1 MATNHVVDG
10 WSKRGANIGSET
22 CVCIYVQ
29 SPGFSL
35 HAAWVSPEISSTQ
48 QLVSGVS
55 LGGFFVFSGGKGRE
69 KQVGFEKINPRIF
82 FLKEKHV
89 WKKTWKKRKRMD
101 GGCMCYPPTTQGFV
115 FENFPTG
122 ASWIGEQKSGKC
134 WSRTGGP

>member
-48 QLVSGVS
+48 QLPQVESVWAD
-55 LGGFFVFSGGKGRE
+55 FFCFFRRQKTRVF
-69 KQVGFEKINPRIF
+69 
-82 FLKEKHV
+82 
-89 WKKTWKKRKRMD
+89 
-101 GGCMCYPPTTQGFV
+101 
-115 FENFPTG
+115 TG
-122 ASWIGEQKSGKC
+122 WL
-134 WSRTGGP
+134 